1 MPGRDGGVRVEGLR
15 EFRRDLKRVSPEV
28 NTGLRVEL
36 KRIGETVAAEARGAA
51 VKRTGRY
58 AASIRPYV
66 AGAGVAVGSRL
77 PQANVLHW
85 GGTIRPRGVPITFPQ
100 RPVII
105 HRPNEPITRSVQK
118 KLEQLNGALQRRSRT
133 RRTATRSSRRSRT
146 ASTVL
151 LDAGKDGPQAKKA
164 IVDAWKADKLSLAQL
179 HGLFEGVQQAAV
191 ARPT

>member
-28 NTGLRVEL
+28 NVGLRVEL

-85 GGTIRPRGVPITFPQ
+85 GGTISPRGVPITFRQ
-100 RPVII
+100 RPVISQAVER
-105 HRPNEPITRSVQK
+105 H
-118 KLEQLNGALQRRSRT
+118 EQQIVDRMGDVIERAA
-133 RRTATRSSRRSRT
+133 RTA
-146 ASTVL
+146 
-151 LDAGKDGPQAKKA
+151 G
-164 IVDAWKADKLSLAQL
+164 WK
-179 HGLFEGVQQAAV
+179 
-191 ARPT
+191 